1 MVLFVLLITILLIV
15 LAVAA
20 VRSGQHRQEQERRA
34 QAAER
39 GRVEECGQVVLFF
52 ANHLGYIARDAISRP
67 ELASLIDA
75 GRTGRELAEIISE
88 RINEIPGLTL
98 GYHALGDCALEVK
111 LTDERRAR
119 HVYIVG
125 KSGSGKTNLLRTMIF
140 QDLEE
145 GAGLGVIA
153 PEQEMLTEEILPYIP
168 DHRLDDV
175 IYVNPADTD
184 APVSFNPLELDE
196 GEDLD
201 IKVDEVLTIFKR
213 VVGETGPR
221 MEEILRQALYALIG
235 RPNSTLLDV
244 ERLLDRGR
252 PEFRNEVIR
261 DCRDED
267 LARFW
272 SDVYPTLPKDAHLP
286 ITNRLGR
293 FLRPRTVRTLLCQPQ
308 SSLNFRR
315 AMDEGRILLFNL
327 SDGVLGEQNSQI
339 LGQLV
344 ISKFQLAVMSRA
356 QQAKHRR
363 QPFYLYVDEFQ
374 TFTGVSAASY
384 EKMLSRARKY
394 NLRLI
399 LAHQQTGQISAGLL
413 KEILGNVSTSICF
426 AVSREDAAKFAKEF
440 VTEYNG
446 EIIHIAE
453 EDILRLR
460 VGQAYC
466 KIGQHCFLMH
476 TFLADQRPDRARAQ
490 LIIERARRNYGRPAI
505 APAPAAS
512 SHRPMGRSE
521 ASDWA
526 AALDDLDPAK
536 IFEE

>member
-1 MVLFVLLITILLIV
+1 MTILVVLIIVVLIV
-15 LAVAA
+15 VVAA
-20 VRSGQHRQEQERRA
+20 AAQHNRDRQEQERKA
-34 QAAER
+34 QATER
-39 GRVEECGQVVLFF
+39 QRVEECGEVVLFF
-52 ANHLGYIARDAISRP
+52 ANHLGYIARDAISRR
-67 ELASLIDA
+67 ELATLIDA
-75 GRTGRELAEIISE
+75 GRTGKELAEVISE
-88 RINEIPGLTL
+88 RIDEIPGLTL
-98 GYHALGDCALEVK
+98 GYHALGDCAVEVK

-119 HVYIVG
+119 HVYVVG

-145 GAGLGVIA
+145 GEGLGVIA

-168 DHRLDDV
+168 DHRIDDV
-175 IYVNPADTD
+175 IYVNPADTEC
-184 APVSFNPLELDE
+184 PVSFNPLELDE

-221 MEEILRQALYALIG
+221 MDEILRQALYALTG
-235 RPNSTLLDV
+235 RPGATLLDI
-244 ERLLDRGR
+244 ERLLDRQH
-252 PEFRNEVIR
+252 PEFRNEVVR
-261 DCRDED
+261 DCQDEE

-272 SDVYPTLPKDAHLP
+272 SEVYPTLPKDAHLP

-293 FLRPRTVRTLLCQPQ
+293 FLRPKTVRTLLCQPR

-356 QQAKHRR
+356 SQAKHARA
-363 QPFYLYVDEFQ
+363 PFYLYIDEFQ

-394 NLRLI
+394 NLRLV
-399 LAHQQTGQISAGLL
+399 LAHQQTGQISTGLL
-413 KEILGNVSTSICF
+413 REILGNVSTSICF
-426 AVSREDAAKFAKEF
+426 AVSREDAARFAKEF
-440 VTEYNG
+440 VTEYDG
-446 EIIHIAE
+446 EVIHIAE

-490 LIIERARRNYGRPAI
+490 FIIERARRNYGRPAVL
-505 APAPAAS
+505 PAPAMS

-536 IFEE
+536 VFED

>member
-1 MVLFVLLITILLIV
+1 MTLLVVLIIVVLIV
-15 LAVAA
+15 VVAA
-20 VRSGQHRQEQERRA
+20 AAQHNRDRQEQECRA

-39 GRVEECGQVVLFF
+39 QRVEECGEVVLFF
-52 ANHLGYIARDAISRP
+52 ANHLGYIARDAISRA
-67 ELASLIDA
+67 ELAQLIDA
-75 GRTGRELAEIISE
+75 GRTGRELAEVISE
-88 RINEIPGLTL
+88 RIDEIPGLTL
-98 GYHALGDCALEVK
+98 GYHALGNCAVEVK

-119 HVYIVG
+119 HVYIIG

-145 GAGLGVIA
+145 GEGLGVIA

-168 DHRLDDV
+168 DHRIDDV
-175 IYVNPADTD
+175 IYVNPADTEC
-184 APVSFNPLELDE
+184 PVSFNPLELDE

-221 MEEILRQALYALIG
+221 MEEILRQALYALTG
-235 RPNSTLLDV
+235 RPGATLLDI
-244 ERLLDRGR
+244 ERLLDRGQ
-252 PEFRNEVIR
+252 PEFRNDVIS
-261 DCRDED
+261 DCQDEA

-272 SDVYPTLPKDAHLP
+272 SEVYPTLPKDAHLP

-293 FLRPRTVRTLLCQPQ
+293 FLRPKTVRTLLCQPQ

-356 QQAKHRR
+356 SQAKHARA
-363 QPFYLYVDEFQ
+363 PFYLYIDEFQ
-374 TFTGVSAASY
+374 TFTGVSATSY

-399 LAHQQTGQISAGLL
+399 LAHQQTGQIPTGLL
-413 KEILGNVSTSICF
+413 REILGNVSTSICF

-440 VTEYNG
+440 ITEYDG
-446 EIIHIAE
+446 EVIHIPE

-476 TFLADQRPDRARAQ
+476 TFLADQRPDRARAKF
-490 LIIERARRNYGRPAI
+490 IIERARRNYGRPALLL
-505 APAPAAS
+505 APAMS
-512 SHRPMGRSE
+512 SGRPMGRSE

-536 IFEE
+536 VFED